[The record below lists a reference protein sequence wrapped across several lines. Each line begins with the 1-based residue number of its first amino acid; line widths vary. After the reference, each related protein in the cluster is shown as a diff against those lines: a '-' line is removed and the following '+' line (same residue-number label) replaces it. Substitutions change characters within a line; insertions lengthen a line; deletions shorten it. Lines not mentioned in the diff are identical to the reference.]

1 MKPIKKVA
9 LLHSLC
15 SYGKASITNMMPI
28 LATMGVEVCPI
39 PTMILSTHTGGYQM
53 PAIQK
58 IDAQHIRACAKH
70 YLEQQ
75 ISFDCIFVG
84 YLGDIELVDAILD
97 FINAFPNAPVILDP
111 IMGDHGVLY
120 SNLND
125 SYTSAFRRLLGKTTV
140 LLPNITEAA
149 LLTDTPYKESYTL
162 MEIKE
167 ICMKLHE
174 YGSTSTVIT
183 SVEIDSKKGH
193 VVLYQDN
200 YMDCLQLSYAPFEFH
215 GTGDVFDAVLLGA
228 YLSGISLE
236 ASIQKAHDFVY
247 HCLLES
253 SKHLYDKREGLLLE
267 PNLSMLV

>member
-1 MKPIKKVA
+1 MKPVKRVA
-9 LLHSLC
+9 LLHSMC
-15 SYGKASITNMMPI
+15 SYGKASITNMLPI

-84 YLGDIELVDAILD
+84 YLGNIELVDAILD
-97 FINAFPNAPVILDP
+97 FINTFPSTPVILDP
-111 IMGDHGVLY
+111 IMGDHGDLY
-120 SNLND
+120 SNLNI
-125 SYTSAFRRLLGKTTV
+125 SYANAFRRLLSKTTL

-149 LLTDTPYKESYTL
+149 LLTNTPYKESYTSI
-162 MEIKE
+162 EIEE
-167 ICMKLHE
+167 ICKQLYE
-174 YGSTSTVIT
+174 YGSTSTIIT
-183 SVEIDSKKGH
+183 SVEMHSQKGH
-193 VVLYQDN
+193 VVLYQN
-200 YMDCLQLSYAPFEFH
+200 NHLECMKLSFAPCEFH

-228 YLSGISLE
+228 YMNGMSLE
-236 ASIQKAHDFVY
+236 ASVKKAHNFVY
-247 HCLLES
+247 HCVLES
-253 SKHLYDKREGLLLE
+253 SKHSYDKREGLLLE